1 MADQAVQQQLDE
13 INAKLDII
21 TGELA
26 HAKRQREELEGFKAD
41 LTIVAKD
48 IFSSAIVELED
59 VAPFVRTG
67 DFLHLLKK
75 ILRNTN
81 TITGIIEQLESALD
95 FYQDAKPISKSL
107 FNDALEGLDEL
118 DRQGYFAFFKEVT
131 TVVKNIITN
140 FSPDDVRLL
149 ADNIVTIL
157 ETMKSLTQPE
167 MMKTINNAATVF
179 KSLNTD
185 DIEEYSA
192 WKLIREM
199 NSPEIKRG
207 FGFLISF
214 LKNVS
219 DPTAVQNNLISE

>member
-26 HAKRQREELEGFKAD
+26 HAKRQREELGGLKAD

-48 IFSSAIVELED
+48 VFSSAIVELED

-95 FYQDAKPISKSL
+95 FYQDAKPISKNL

-118 DRQGYFAFFKEVT
+118 DRQGYFAFLKEVT
-131 TVVKNIITN
+131 AVVKNIITH

-179 KSLNTD
+179 K
-185 DIEEYSA
+185 
-192 WKLIREM
+192 
-199 NSPEIKRG
+199 
-207 FGFLISF
+207 
-214 LKNVS
+214 
-219 DPTAVQNNLISE
+219 NLILRNIQSGN